1 MSLQQYITE
10 SEKQYYLRLK
20 TIVPIDDDVMSRIEQ
35 ALAKYNPLEISRPA
49 KTILQRT
56 PLDFPNV
63 EAAEVYMIDMVL
75 GLPAA
80 PHVIRAD
87 MRKVLNA
94 PENYVFVRDCNE
106 WGEIETM
113 RLNALTDI
121 ELEAERRGLL
131 PAALLGVPDYDEAE
145 EHDNTSLY
153 GTDYN
158 DALISYLSSV
168 EKEKREERPPPFEWL
183 KLPDQHVE
191 PPGPNYNS
199 HIKDAPFITLKAK
212 KKPDVNQSMLGNL
225 DLSKHT
231 VRRVYVDRNGKKV
244 VLSRKLT
251 GEQA

>member
-10 SEKQYYLRLK
+10 SEKQYFLRLK
-20 TIVPIDDDVMSRIEQ
+20 TIVPVDDDAMGRIEQ
-35 ALAKYNPLEISRPA
+35 ALAKYNPLEISRPM

-63 EAAEVYMIDMVL
+63 EAAEVYIVDLVL

-87 MRKVLNA
+87 IRKVLNA

-131 PAALLGVPDYDEAE
+131 PAALLGIPDYDEAE
-145 EHDNTSLY
+145 EFDNTSLY

-158 DALISYLSSV
+158 DALIDYLSGV
-168 EKEKREERPPPFEWL
+168 EKEKREARPLPFEWL
-183 KLPDQHVE
+183 KRPEPPAE
-191 PPGPNYNS
+191 PPGINYNS
-199 HIKDAPFITLKAK
+199 HIKDAPFVTWKVK

-225 DLSKHT
+225 DLSKHS
-231 VRRVYVDRNGKKV
+231 VRRIYVDRDGKKV